1 MKFDPLP
8 VPVTNNAVTSVKSRG
23 SLLLYSL
30 MGMGAKKTWDAA
42 SNAAYTLDPYTGKWA
57 EMHSVPGTVGRLAA
71 TAVGARE
78 HVFLFGGYVVDGQGG
93 ETTLPDVNVYEP
105 LTDRWFRAEDLPVAV
120 DDSVAGVYRDRY
132 IYMVSGWSKTDAVN
146 NVQLYDAQ
154 KNKWS
159 QATPIPGTP
168 VFGHAGAI
176 VGDTIVYIDGAHKNA
191 TGAQPKYIT
200 SDECWMGKIDH
211 HDLTKIQWTK
221 LPSHPGTARYRIAAG
236 GSEKDQKIY
245 FSGGTDNPYNYNGI
259 GYNGEPAEPSPV
271 TFAFNV
277 RTSKWETVNLHTPQP
292 TMDHRGL
299 VVYPRRISDHR
310 RHGEGTAGHVAS
322 DRPAQS
328 RKNKIARVG
337 RALCSEAFD
346 LGFDFP
352 RLDKVGAGAL
362 ARRLLNSTLGSG

>member
-1 MKFDPLP
+1 MKRYFGFILLILQCGLLFAEEPVKFDPLP
-8 VPVTNNAVTSVKSRG
+8 APVTNNAVASVKSRG

-30 MGMGAKKTWDAA
+30 MGMGARKTWDATT
-42 SNAAYTLDPYTGKWA
+42 NEAYVLDPEEGKWVA
-57 EMHSVPGTVGRLAA
+57 ARAVPGTAGRLAA

-78 HVFLFGGYVVDGQGG
+78 HIFLFGGYVVDAQGG

-105 LTDRWFRAEDLPVAV
+105 LTDRWFRADDMPVAV

-132 IYMVSGWSKTDAVN
+132 IYVVSGWSKTDAVRD
-146 NVQLYDAQ
+146 VQLYDAQ

-168 VFGHAGAI
+168 VFGHAGGL
-176 VGDTIVYIDGAHKNA
+176 VGDTIVYIDGAHKNTA
-191 TGAQPKYIT
+191 GTQPRYIA

-259 GYNGEPAEPSPV
+259 GYNGVPSEPSPV
-271 TFAFNV
+271 TFAFDV
-277 RTSKWETVNLHTPQP
+277 RSGKWETVNLHTPQP

-299 VVYPRRISDHR
+299 LVLPQGLVI
-310 RHGEGTAGHVAS
+310 AGGMEKGQQVT
-322 DRPAQS
+322 S
-328 RKNKIARVG
+328 RVSVLSK
-337 RALCSEAFD
+337 
-346 LGFDFP
+346 
-352 RLDKVGAGAL
+352 AGK
-362 ARRLLNSTLGSG
+362 GK